1 MAEEQKVSRV
11 LVIAAHPDDA
21 DFGSAGTIAQ
31 WTDSGVEVSYCIV
44 TNGDAG
50 GSDLSVSRP
59 EMARLRQAEL
69 RAARAQ
75 PTRTSTPR

>member
-1 MAEEQKVSRV
+1 MADEQKVSRV

-31 WTDSGVEVSYCIV
+31 WTDAGIEVSYCIV

-50 GSDLSVSRP
+50 GSDLSVSRSGHG
-59 EMARLRQAEL
+59 RDQAG
-69 RAARAQ
+69 RADRRCQAGGR
-75 PTRTSTPR
+75 P